1 MNKLLSTIILG
12 IFMLATLLP
21 QNAISGKIISGAGA
35 TFPYPVYSKWAY
47 AYFKLTGIKI
57 NYQSIGS
64 GGGIRQ
70 IKAKT
75 VDFGASDA
83 PLKAEE
89 LEKAGLI
96 QFPMI
101 IGGVV
106 PVINLKEIGDHT
118 LQLDGKTL
126 ADIFLGKVQKWND
139 PRIAE
144 MNPDVKLPN
153 RRIRV
158 IHRSD
163 GSGTTWIFSKYLSAV
178 NKEWA
183 EKVGAGKALK
193 WPTGYGGK
201 GNEGVAAYVKSVKGS
216 IGYVEYAYAIQ
227 IKLKPIALK
236 NRDGNFIYPSIE
248 SFQAAATN
256 ADWAGTP
263 GMAVILVNQ
272 PGEKTWPITG
282 ASFIL
287 MHKIQEEPETAKI
300 TLEFFHWCYFNGADM
315 ALKLHYVPLPLEVVK
330 IVEELWAKEIKTPDG
345 KPIWHIKG
353 DFTKQEK

>member
-1 MNKLLSTIILG
+1 MKKSFYSIMLSLLVLFVFSPHFAFG
-12 IFMLATLLP
+12 
-21 QNAISGKIISGAGA
+21 GKIISGAGA
-35 TFPYPVYSKWAY
+35 TFPYPIYSKWAY
-47 AYFKLTGIKI
+47 VYSKLTGIRI

-83 PLKAEE
+83 PLDAED
-89 LEKAGLI
+89 LEKSGLV

-106 PVINLKEIGDHT
+106 PVINLKEIGNQT
-118 LQLDGKTL
+118 LKLDGKTL
-126 ADIFLGKVQKWND
+126 GDIFLGKIQYWND
-139 PRIAE
+139 SQIAKL
-144 MNPDVKLPN
+144 NPDIKLPK

-178 NKEWA
+178 NEEWA

-193 WPTGYGGK
+193 WPTGFGGK
-201 GNEGVAAYVKSVKGS
+201 GNEGVAAYIKGVKGA
-216 IGYVEYAYAIQ
+216 IGYVEYAYAVQ
-227 IKLKPIALK
+227 IRLKPIALK
-236 NRDGNFIYPSIE
+236 NKEGHFVMPSIE
-248 SFQAAATN
+248 SFQAAAAN

-263 GMAVILVNQ
+263 GMAVVLVEQ
-272 PGEKTWPITG
+272 AGEKTWPITG

-287 MHKIQEEPETAKI
+287 MHKVQEKPEIAKAA
-300 TLEFFHWCYFNGADM
+300 LKFFHWCYTNGAEM
-315 ALKLHYVPLPLEVVK
+315 AIKLHYVPLPLKVVK
-330 IVEELWAKEIKTPDG
+330 IVEKLWAEKIRDTNG
-345 KPIWHIKG
+345 NPIWTVTI
-353 DFTKQEK
+353 DDN